1 MLNTI
6 KMFLYST
13 PTWVYLLFFYLVW
26 VGIKSSKD
34 GVVSLKKLFIIPC
47 IFLYMSLHYLVVVLD
62 FSYLVVSSYV
72 ISLLLGI
79 YFGYLLIIKK
89 HIQVDKKKLLLNIP
103 GSWSTLIIIMI
114 IFFSKYYFHYKISVD
129 NTILQSTLFKEIF
142 ITSSGILTGLLI
154 GKAVGYWRKLKMEK
168 HVDLTLK

>member
-1 MLNTI
+1 MLSTI
-6 KMFLYST
+6 KIFIYST

-26 VGIKSSKD
+26 VGIKSSKT

-47 IFLYMSLHYLVVVLD
+47 IFLCMSLHYLVTVLD

-79 YFGYLLIIKK
+79 YFGHLLIIKK

-129 NTILQSTLFKEIF
+129 NAIMQSILFKEIF
-142 ITSSGILTGLLI
+142 IASSGILTGLLI
-154 GKAVGYWRKLKMEK
+154 GKAVGYWRKLKIEE
-168 HVDLTLK
+168 HVDLT